1 MNLSRRSFLGGV
13 MALTASTALPIRG
26 AFALALPTI
35 WGDGVHDDAPG
46 LNALLQG
53 LPFHVE
59 NDDVVAIDGMIR
71 QGTFL
76 IGSTLR
82 PIADRHFII
91 THNLFKALPSL
102 GCAPILDIPTGAK
115 GEITFNVLV
124 GYAAQRPPVGGFS
137 LAGYENEKRGGK
149 C

>member
-59 NDDVVAIDGMIR
+59 NDDVVAADGVIRGGSFIIGEPIRITVSDFLVAECRFLTTPNFDGPMMIDLTDCR
-71 QGTFL
+71 RGTFV
-76 IGSTLR
+76 S
-82 PIADRHFII
+82 
-91 THNLFKALPSL
+91 
-102 GCAPILDIPTGAK
+102 
-115 GEITFNVLV
+115 NVLTS
-124 GYAAQRPPVGGFS
+124 YEYAQRPPIGGFS
-137 LAGYENEKRGGK
+137 LADYENEKWK
-149 C
+149 DK